1 MRLLLDTHTFIWFF
15 RGDFRL
21 SATARVLIENMDNE
35 VLLSKASAWEMAIK
49 QGVGKLDFGL
59 PFKEILVEKLNE
71 NRVEILDITLNHI
84 EIIASLPMHHRDPFD
99 RLIIAQGIVENIP
112 IISADAIFDAY
123 PIQRIW
129 S

>member
-1 MRLLLDTHTFIWFF
+1 M
-15 RGDFRL
+15 
-21 SATARVLIENMDNE
+21 
-35 VLLSKASAWEMAIK
+35 LSKASAWEMAIK
-49 QGVGKLDFGL
+49 QNIGKLNFGL

-84 EIIASLPMHHRDPFD
+84 EIVASLPMHHRDPFD
-99 RLIIAQGIVENIP
+99 RLIIAQGIVEQIP
-112 IISADAIFDAY
+112 IISADAVFDAY